1 MNFRKLNL
9 QLFAADD
16 GGTGGSV
23 QGTNTDV
30 SANTGQN
37 DNAGNSKESNT
48 GDNEKTYTEDDIA
61 KMKEDWAKEKEDSY
75 QSKLKDEIA
84 KAIEEEKRL
93 SKLSKDE
100 KDAEEKQKLLSKIET
115 LEKEKELNI
124 LKQKALNALSEQKL
138 PNSFLSFV
146 IGANEKATMDN
157 ITAIKTAFDSAV
169 QSQVEERLK
178 GKTPNISNNTGSK
191 NEDVGVQFANALRGK
206 F

>member
-1 MNFRKLNL
+1 MNFKKLNL
-9 QLFAADD
+9 QLFAADT
-16 GGTGGSV
+16 GTSGNS
-23 QGTNTDV
+23 QGADT
-30 SANTGQN
+30 SANTVQN
-37 DNAGNSKESNT
+37 NNDGDQNSNADGST
-48 GDNEKTYTEDDIA
+48 KTYTEDDIA

-124 LKQKALNALSEQKL
+124 LKQKALNSLSEQKL
-138 PNSFLSFV
+138 PNSFLDFI
-146 IGANEKATMDN
+146 IGVDEKATMDN

-178 GKTPNISNNTGSK
+178 GKTPNISNNTGTK
-191 NEDVGVQFANALRGK
+191 NEDVDTQFANALRGK

>member
-9 QLFAADD
+9 QLFADDTGLGGNAQGADI
-16 GGTGGSV
+16 
-23 QGTNTDV
+23 

-37 DNAGNSKESNT
+37 DTE
-48 GDNEKTYTEDDIA
+48 GDNQSGNTDSSTKTYTEDYIT
-61 KMKEDWAKEKEDSY
+61 KLKESWEKEQEDSY
-75 QSKLKDEIA
+75 KTKLKDEVA

-124 LKQKALNALSEQKL
+124 LKEKALNALSEQKL

-146 IGANEKATMDN
+146 IGADEKATLDN
-157 ITAIKTAFDSAV
+157 ISAIKSAFDSAV
-169 QSQVEERLK
+169 QLQVEERLK
-178 GKTPNISNNTGSK
+178 GKTPNISNASNGDNLQ
-191 NEDVGVQFANALRGK
+191 NEIEKALGL
-206 F
+206 

>member
-37 DNAGNSKESNT
+37 DNAGNSKEGNAV
-48 GDNEKTYTEDDIA
+48 DNAKTYSEDDII
-61 KMKEDWAKEKEDSY
+61 KLKESWAKEQEEGY
-75 QSKLKDEIA
+75 QTKLKDEIA
-84 KAIEEEKRL
+84 KALEEEKRL

-124 LKQKALNALSEQKL
+124 LKEKALNALSEQKL

-146 IGANEKATMDN
+146 IGSDEKATMDN
-157 ITAIKTAFDSAV
+157 ISAIKSAFDIAV
-169 QSQVEERLK
+169 QAQVEERLK
-178 GKTPNISNNTGSK
+178 GKTPNISNASNGDNLQ
-191 NEDVGVQFANALRGK
+191 NEIEKALGL
-206 F
+206 

>member
-1 MNFRKLNL
+1 MNFRKINL
-9 QLFAADD
+9 QLFAQD
-16 GGTGGSV
+16 TGGAGGNA
-23 QGTNTDV
+23 QAADI
-30 SANTGQN
+30 SANTEQN
-37 DNAGNSKESNT
+37 ENT
-48 GDNEKTYTEDDIA
+48 GDNQGSNAYSNAKTYTEDDIN
-61 KMKEDWAKEKEDSY
+61 KMKESWAKEQEDSY
-75 QSKLKDEIA
+75 QTKLKDEIA

-124 LKQKALNALSEQKL
+124 LKQKALNVLSDQKL

-146 IGANEKATMDN
+146 IGANEKATLDN
-157 ITAIKTAFDSAV
+157 ISDIKSAFDIAV
-169 QSQVEERLK
+169 QAQVEERLK
-178 GKTPNISNNTGSK
+178 GKTPNISNNTGTK